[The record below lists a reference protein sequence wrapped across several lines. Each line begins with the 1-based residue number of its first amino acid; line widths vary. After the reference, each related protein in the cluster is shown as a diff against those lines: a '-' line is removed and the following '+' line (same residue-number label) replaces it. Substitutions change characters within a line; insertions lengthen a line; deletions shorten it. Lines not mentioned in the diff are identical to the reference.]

1 MASNQVARNV
11 ETIVQMADKNH
22 QAVSRASATAKLI
35 EDAMQTLRQAVGRFK
50 IG

>member
-1 MASNQVARNV
+1 MARNV

-22 QAVSRASATAKLI
+22 QTVNRATAAAKLI